1 VHPSSGRPSLDPVSP
16 ITAEIIGEFV
26 AESYE
31 SLDRMSTDLVA
42 LEQDR
47 TNPETL
53 SSIFRTMHTVKGTCG
68 FLSFAKLEAIAH
80 AAEDLLS
87 LIRDGVLEMTPD
99 VVTALLDTSDAMR
112 EVLAHVERDVTEGPR
127 DYRALVAR
135 LETLAQGERPA
146 PTNPVDDVE
155 RLVRAAAVG
164 TGRSLAGAADLS
176 VRVDVKLLDSLM
188 NVVGELVL
196 TRNQILQQSEAVG
209 DKGLLA
215 SAQRLNVLTADLQ
228 DAVMKTRMQ
237 PLGTLLSSLPRLVRD
252 LAVSC
257 HKQVQL
263 DVEGHETELDR
274 TLIEAV
280 KDPLT
285 HLVRN
290 ALDHGIEAPALR
302 VASGKPGQGRI
313 AVRAFHQGGHVNIEI
328 TDDGAGI
335 DVDQVRRL
343 AVQRGLIGAEQA
355 QAMSNHEAAA
365 LIFAPGISTAP
376 SITMVSGRGVGM
388 DVVRTNIER
397 IGGTVDVR
405 TQRGVGTT
413 ILMRIPLTLAIMPAL
428 IVTAGGERYAI
439 PQVNLLEV
447 ARVDGEHASRSIEMH
462 SGVPTC
468 RLRGRRLPLVELG
481 VELGDA
487 SRLTGALSNGD
498 PIDIVALQVGERQFG
513 LMVES
518 VLDTEEIVVKALGR
532 LFSQLSTFAGATIM
546 GDGQVALILDVAGL
560 AQRARVGAS
569 AQDTPLESNVPGEQ
583 EVDSASADTRLQRL
597 LVRGVG
603 GGRRMA
609 LPLELVD
616 RIEGFSPGVIERTG
630 DLELVQYRDEIV
642 PLARLSGFLGVEPA
656 RATDEVMPVVLARIE
671 EQTIGLVVDEI
682 VDIVEGQVSMTDH
695 DERAGVAGSA
705 TISGRETAVIDLDQ
719 LAERLHDL
727 QMDAVAP

>member
-1 VHPSSGRPSLDPVSP
+1 MTDDIVS
-16 ITAEIIGEFV
+16 EFI

-31 SLDRMSTDLVA
+31 GLDRMGTDLVA

-68 FLSFAKLEAIAH
+68 FLGFAKLEAIAH
-80 AAEDLLS
+80 AGEDLLS

-112 EVLAHVERDVTEGPR
+112 EVLVHVEEDGTEGPR
-127 DYRALVAR
+127 EHRGLVAR
-135 LETLAQGERPA
+135 LEALAQGERPA
-146 PTNPVDDVE
+146 SVQPVDDVE
-155 RLVRAAAVG
+155 RLVRAAAIG
-164 TGRSLAGAADLS
+164 AGRHLTTTADAS

-196 TRNQILQQSEAVG
+196 TRNQILQQAEAVG
-209 DKGLLA
+209 DNGLL
-215 SAQRLNVLTADLQ
+215 STAQRLNVLTADLQ
-228 DAVMKTRMQ
+228 DNVMKTRMQ
-237 PLGTLLSSLPRLVRD
+237 PVGTLLSGLPRLVRD
-252 LAVSC
+252 LAVAC
-257 HKQVQL
+257 HKQVHL

-290 ALDHGIEAPALR
+290 ALDHGIEPPSFR
-302 VASGKPGQGRI
+302 VANGKPAQGRLAI
-313 AVRAFHQGGHVNIEI
+313 RAFHQGGHVNIEI

-335 DVDQVRRL
+335 DLDQVRRL
-343 AVQRGLIGAEQA
+343 AVERGLIDSTQA
-355 QAMSNHEAAA
+355 LALSDHEAAS
-365 LIFAPGISTAP
+365 LIFVPGISTAP

-388 DVVRTNIER
+388 DVVKTNIER
-397 IGGTVDVR
+397 IGGTVDVS
-405 TQRGVGTT
+405 TQRGVGTI
-413 ILMRIPLTLAIMPAL
+413 ILIRIPLTLAIMPAL
-428 IVTAGGERYAI
+428 IVTSGGERYAI

-447 ARVDGEHASRSIEMH
+447 ARVDRQHASPSIEVRA
-462 SGVPTC
+462 GIPTC

-481 VELGDA
+481 AELGDA
-487 SRLTGALSNGD
+487 SKLAAALSSGEA
-498 PIDIVALQVGERQFG
+498 IDIVALQAGERQFG
-513 LMVES
+513 LVVDS

-560 AQRARVGAS
+560 AQRAKVLTSALDASLESIAS
-569 AQDTPLESNVPGEQ
+569 AEQ
-583 EVDSASADTRLQRL
+583 ETVSPDTNPQRL
-597 LVRGVG
+597 LVMGVG
-603 GGRRMA
+603 SGRRMA
-609 LPLELVD
+609 LPIEFVD
-616 RIEGFSPGVIERTG
+616 RIEGFSPEVIERTG

-656 RATDEVMPVVLARIE
+656 RATDEVMPVVLAKID

-682 VDIVEGQVSMTDH
+682 VDIVEGQISTTGH
-695 DERAGVAGSA
+695 DERSGVAGSA
-705 TISGRETAVIDLDQ
+705 NISGRETTIIDLDQ

-727 QMDAVAP
+727 HMDVMAP

>member
-597 LVRGVG
+597 LVMGVG

>member
-209 DKGLLA
+209 DKGLVA

-597 LVRGVG
+597 LVMGVG

>member
-343 AVQRGLIGAEQA
+343 AVQRGLIDAEQA

-428 IVTAGGERYAI
+428 IVTAGGEQYAI

-447 ARVDGEHASRSIEMH
+447 ARVDGKHASPSIEMH

-597 LVRGVG
+597 LVMGVG

-682 VDIVEGQVSMTDH
+682 VDIVEGQVSMSDH

>member
-1 VHPSSGRPSLDPVSP
+1 MAD
-16 ITAEIIGEFV
+16 EIVGEFV

-53 SSIFRTMHTVKGTCG
+53 SSVFRTMHTVKGTCG
-68 FLSFAKLEAIAH
+68 FLGFAKLEAIAH
-80 AAEDLLS
+80 AGEDLLS
-87 LIRDGVLEMTPD
+87 LIRDGVLEMTSD

-112 EVLAHVERDVTEGPR
+112 DVLSHIERGMTEGPR
-127 DYRALVAR
+127 DCRGLVAR
-135 LETLAQGERPA
+135 LEALAQGEGPVPA
-146 PTNPVDDVE
+146 HPVDDVE

-164 TGRSLAGAADLS
+164 AGRNLSSTADLS

-196 TRNQILQQSEAVG
+196 TRNQILQQTEALG
-209 DKGLLA
+209 DHGLLA
-215 SAQRLNVLTADLQ
+215 TAQRLNVLTADLQ
-228 DAVMKTRMQ
+228 DSVMKTRMQ
-237 PLGTLLSSLPRLVRD
+237 PIGTLLSGLPRLVRD
-252 LAVSC
+252 LALAC
-257 HKQVQL
+257 HKQVHL

-290 ALDHGIEAPALR
+290 ALDHGIEPSSVRATN
-302 VASGKPGQGRI
+302 GKPSQGRLS
-313 AVRAFHQGGHVNIEI
+313 VRAFHQGGNVNIEI

-335 DVDQVRRL
+335 DLDKVRRL
-343 AVQRGLIGAEQA
+343 AVERGLVVSGLA
-355 QAMSNHEAAA
+355 QAMSDHETAS
-365 LIFAPGISTAP
+365 LIFLPGISTAT
-376 SITMVSGRGVGM
+376 SITLVSGRGVGM
-388 DVVRTNIER
+388 DVVKTNIER
-397 IGGTVDVR
+397 IGGTVDVS

-413 ILMRIPLTLAIMPAL
+413 FLIRIPLTLAIMPAL
-428 IVTAGGERYAI
+428 IVTSGGERYAI

-447 ARVDGEHASRSIEMH
+447 ARVDREHASASIEM
-462 SGVPTC
+462 SVGGPTC

-481 VELGDA
+481 VELGDP
-487 SRLTGALSNGD
+487 SKLTTALSD
-498 PIDIVALQVGERQFG
+498 DDAIDIVALQAGERQFG
-513 LMVES
+513 LVVDN

-532 LFSQLSTFAGATIM
+532 LFTELTTFVGATIM

-560 AQRARVGAS
+560 AQRAGVVPW
-569 AQDTPLESNVPGEQ
+569 AQDTFESVAAPEQ
-583 EVDSASADTRLQRL
+583 DDTTAQKL
-597 LVRGVG
+597 LVMGVG
-603 GGRRMA
+603 SGRRMA

-642 PLARLSGFLGVEPA
+642 PLARLSDFLGVEAA
-656 RATDEVMPVVLARIE
+656 RATDEVMPVVLAKVE

-682 VDIVEGQVSMTDH
+682 VDIVDEYVSTSGH
-695 DERAGVAGSA
+695 EATPGVVGSA
-705 TISGRETAVIDLDQ
+705 NISGRETTIIDLDQ
-719 LAERLHDL
+719 LAEQLHHL
-727 QMDAVAP
+727 QMDVMAP

>member
-1 VHPSSGRPSLDPVSP
+1 VSP

-209 DKGLLA
+209 DKGLVA

-597 LVRGVG
+597 LVMGVG

-671 EQTIGLVVDEI
+671 EQPIGLVVDEI

>member
-1 VHPSSGRPSLDPVSP
+1 MTDDIV
-16 ITAEIIGEFV
+16 GEFV

-31 SLDRMSTDLVA
+31 GLDRMGTDLVA

-68 FLSFAKLEAIAH
+68 FLGFAKLEAVAH
-80 AAEDLLS
+80 AGEDLLS
-87 LIRDGVLEMTPD
+87 LIRDGVLEMTPN

-112 EVLAHVERDVTEGPR
+112 EVLAHIEKDGTEGPR
-127 DYRALVAR
+127 NYRGVVAR

-146 PTNPVDDVE
+146 SLQPVDDVE

-164 TGRSLAGAADLS
+164 AGKNLTNAADVT

-196 TRNQILQQSEAVG
+196 TRNQILQQAEAVG
-209 DKGLLA
+209 DNGLLA

-228 DAVMKTRMQ
+228 DNVMKTRMQ
-237 PLGTLLSSLPRLVRD
+237 PVGTLLSGLPRLVRD
-252 LAVSC
+252 LAVAC

-290 ALDHGIEAPALR
+290 ALDHGIEPPSFR
-302 VASGKPGQGRI
+302 VANGKPGQGRLAI
-313 AVRAFHQGGHVNIEI
+313 RAFHQGGHVNIEI
-328 TDDGAGI
+328 TDDGGGI

-343 AVQRGLIGAEQA
+343 AVERGLIDSKQA
-355 QAMSNHEAAA
+355 LAMSDHEAAS
-365 LIFAPGISTAP
+365 LIFVPGISTAP

-388 DVVRTNIER
+388 DVVKTNIER
-397 IGGTVDVR
+397 IGGTVDVS

-428 IVTAGGERYAI
+428 IVTSGGERYAI

-447 ARVDGEHASRSIEMH
+447 ARVDPEHASPSVEMRA
-462 SGVPTC
+462 GVPTC

-481 VELGDA
+481 AELGD
-487 SRLTGALSNGD
+487 SSKLTNALANGEA
-498 PIDIVALQVGERQFG
+498 IDIVALQAGERQFG
-513 LMVES
+513 LVVES

-560 AQRARVGAS
+560 AQRAKVLTRALGAS
-569 AQDTPLESNVPGEQ
+569 LESMATGEL
-583 EVDSASADTRLQRL
+583 ETAASADTTPQRL
-597 LVRGVG
+597 LVMGVG
-603 GGRRMA
+603 SGRRMA

-656 RATDEVMPVVLARIE
+656 RATDEVMPVVLAKID

-682 VDIVEGQVSMTDH
+682 VDIVDGQISTSGH
-695 DERAGVAGSA
+695 EERSGVVGSA
-705 TISGRETAVIDLDQ
+705 NISGRETTIIDLDQ
-719 LAERLHDL
+719 IAEQLHAL
-727 QMDAVAP
+727 QMDVMAP